1 MNLVHTNHGLDIL
14 VPNWHVPQHVQAF
27 VSTRIGGVS
36 QAPYDSLNV
45 GKHVGDQILDVEK
58 NRELLQQILPSQPL
72 WLNQVHGTQIWTSFE
87 SSLEA
92 DGAVTEQ
99 SNQVLT
105 IMTADC
111 MPILFCDEQ
120 GDILGACHAG
130 WRGLAQGVIQKTL
143 NQMIRKKQPKDAKRY
158 ISEINVYLGPTIGP
172 SHFEVGGDVYD
183 AFSMILHSQQL
194 DSSFV
199 TSPQTGKY
207 FANLF
212 SIAQFQLNH
221 LGIERIFSE
230 EICCFEHSDLFYS
243 HRRDK
248 KTGRFASFLW
258 KSE

>member
-1 MNLVHTNHGLDIL
+1 MNLVDTNHGLNIL
-14 VPNWHVPQHVQAF
+14 VPNWQVPEHVQAF
-27 VSTRIGGVS
+27 VSTRKGGVS

-45 GKHVGDQILDVEK
+45 GKHVGDHIFDVEK

-99 SNQVLT
+99 PNQVLT

-120 GDILGACHAG
+120 GDILAACHAG

-143 NQMIRKKQPKDAKRY
+143 EQMIRKKQPTDTKRY

-172 SHFEVGGDVYD
+172 SHFEVGEDVYD
-183 AFSMILHSQQL
+183 AFSTILHSQQL
-194 DSSFV
+194 DSYFV
-199 TSPQTGKY
+199 TTSQTGKY

-212 SIAQFQLNH
+212 AIAQFQLNH
-221 LGIERIFSE
+221 LGIERVFSE